1 MSARHGVL
9 AAGSGPEAPDTGG
22 EGPGPEVVLRP
33 RRRQRAPGDVL
44 RLLLGLVL
52 LVVGLFGATLARNT
66 VGGVEADIV
75 EAYERIPD
83 RVAEVLTAFAYLLAA
98 GLPFLAIVVLLLR
111 RRFRRALA
119 LLLGGYVA
127 TWALVGLDRAL
138 ADRGV
143 VERVRADTGR
153 NVELTDP
160 RFATSPL
167 IASVVAMVVIA
178 SPWLSQRW
186 RRALWSGVGVLV
198 VLRMVSSGQPA
209 FDVVLALAVGVVV
222 GSAALV
228 VIGTP
233 SADPEAAELVAML
246 RPVAPATRIEQV
258 DRDDPLAYRIAVA
271 GEPPLAMTVR
281 TDRDRSADLL
291 GRLWRY
297 ARLRSTE
304 VDRPHVTVQRR
315 VEHEA
320 LAQSLAAAGGARV
333 ATVRSVI
340 SSPGG
345 AVGLVT
351 DAVDGSPAT
360 AEGGG
365 PDRAALVDA
374 WRQVGRLHAAGIA
387 HRSLGLRRFTVT
399 RDGQAVLTG
408 FDDARVAAS
417 PRDLAR
423 DTAQLLV
430 ATALVVGT
438 DQAVEVAVEAVGPAD
453 VVAAVPYLQP
463 LALPGST
470 RRALRGEQGRGL
482 LGALRDRI
490 EDLTGSSA
498 PPLARLERVRPRTAL
513 SVVAFAVAFYVFLP
527 QLADVQ
533 RSADAASQADWWWLI
548 PGAVASAGTYLCA
561 AVAMVGSVPQ
571 PIPFLATL
579 RAQVA
584 SSFASRI
591 APANTGALAVG
602 VRFLQRAGVAPTIA
616 ATSVGLNM
624 LAGLVMHLVL
634 LAAFVAWTGTSGV
647 GGFSLPDT
655 STVLLVIAVVLSA
668 SGLVLGLVP
677 ALRRKVVPQLLAQA
691 RKAGGSLTDVMT
703 DPGRVLA
710 LLAGSAGVT
719 LTYIAALAACVA
731 AFGGG
736 LSLPQIGA
744 AYLVAAAL
752 GSVAP
757 TPGGLG
763 AVEAALQVSLTGYGM
778 PDGPAL
784 ATVLTFRLLT
794 FWLPILPGWITFQQ
808 MTAREEL

>member
-1 MSARHGVL
+1 MSARDGVL
-9 AAGSGPEAPDTGG
+9 AAGSGAAAPEPGG
-22 EGPGPEVVLRP
+22 ESLGPEVLLRP
-33 RRRQRAPGDVL
+33 RHRQRAPGDVL
-44 RLLLGLVL
+44 RLLLGLAL
-52 LVVGLFGATLARNT
+52 LAAGLLAATVARNT
-66 VGGVEADIV
+66 VGGAEADIV
-75 EAYERIPD
+75 EAYDRIPN
-83 RVAEVLTAFAYLLAA
+83 RLAEVLTAFAYLLAA
-98 GLPFLAIVVLLLR
+98 GLPLLAIVVLLLR

-119 LLLGGYVA
+119 LLLGSYVA
-127 TWALVGLDRAL
+127 TWALVALDRAL

-153 NVELTDP
+153 NVQLTDP

-167 IASVVAMVVIA
+167 IASVVSMVVIA

-186 RRALWSGVGVLV
+186 RRALWIGVGVLV

-246 RPVAPATRIEQV
+246 RPVAPTTRIEQL
-258 DRDDPLAYRIAVA
+258 DADDPLAYRIELA
-271 GEPPLAMTVR
+271 GGEPLAMTVR

-297 ARLRSTE
+297 ARLRSAET
-304 VDRPHVTVQRR
+304 DRPHMTVQRR

-320 LAQSLAAAGGARV
+320 LAQSLAAAAGARV
-333 ATVRSVI
+333 AAVHSVI
-340 SSPGG
+340 ASPAGS
-345 AVGLVT
+345 VGLVT
-351 DAVDGSPAT
+351 DAVPGAPASQLDG
-360 AEGGG
+360 EG
-365 PDRAALVDA
+365 PPRAALVDA
-374 WRQVGRLHAAGIA
+374 WRQVGRLHSAAIA
-387 HRSLGLRRFTVT
+387 HRSLGLRRFTVMP
-399 RDGQAVLTG
+399 DGHAVLTG

-438 DQAVEVAVEAVGPAD
+438 DQAVEVAVEAVGPAE

-470 RRALRGEQGRGL
+470 RRAIRGDRSLLAALRG
-482 LGALRDRI
+482 RI
-490 EDLTGSSA
+490 EDLTGSTA
-498 PPLARLERVRPRTAL
+498 APLARLERVRPRTIV
-513 SVVAFAVAFYVFLP
+513 SVVALAAGFYFLLP

-548 PGAVASAGTYLCA
+548 PAAIASAGTYVCA

-584 SSFASRI
+584 SSFASRV

-602 VRFLQRAGVAPTIA
+602 VRFLQRAGVDATVA

-634 LAAFVAWTGTSGV
+634 LAAFLAWTGTSGV

-668 SGLVLGLVP
+668 SGLVIGLVP
-677 ALRRKVVPQLLAQA
+677 AVRRRVVPPVLAQA
-691 RKAGGSLTDVMT
+691 RKAAASLTDVMT
-703 DPGRVLA
+703 DPGRVFE
-710 LLAGSAGVT
+710 LLGGSAGVT
-719 LTYIAALAACVA
+719 LMYIAALAATVQ

-736 LSLPQIGA
+736 LSLPQVGA
-744 AYLVAAAL
+744 TYLVAAAL

-763 AVEAALQVSLTGYGM
+763 AVEAALLAALTGYGM
-778 PDGPAL
+778 PSGPAL
-784 ATVLTFRLLT
+784 AAVLTFRLLT
-794 FWLPILPGWITFQQ
+794 FWLPVLPGWITFQQ
-808 MTAREEL
+808 MQAREEL

>member
-1 MSARHGVL
+1 VSARDGVL
-9 AAGSGPEAPDTGG
+9 APGSGAPAPEPGG
-22 EGPGPEVVLRP
+22 GTAGLDVVLRP
-33 RRRQRAPGDVL
+33 RHRQRAPSDVL
-44 RLLLGLVL
+44 RLLLGLAL
-52 LVVGLFGATLARNT
+52 LAAGLLAATVARNT

-75 EAYERIPD
+75 EAYDRIPD
-83 RVAEVLTAFAYLLAA
+83 RLAEVFTAFAYLLAA
-98 GLPFLAIVVLLLR
+98 ALPLLAIVVLLLR
-111 RRFRRALA
+111 RRYRRALA
-119 LLLGGYVA
+119 LLLGSYVA
-127 TWALVGLDRAL
+127 TWALVALDRAL

-143 VERVRADTGR
+143 VERVRADTGGD
-153 NVELTDP
+153 VQLTDP

-167 IASVVAMVVIA
+167 IASLVTMVVIA

-186 RRALWSGVGVLV
+186 RRALWTGVGVLV

-228 VIGTP
+228 LIGTP
-233 SADPEAAELVAML
+233 SADPEADELVSML
-246 RPVAPATRIEQV
+246 RPVAAATRIEQL
-258 DRDDPLAYRIAVA
+258 DGDDPLAYRIEVA
-271 GEPPLAMTVR
+271 GGDPLALTVR

-297 ARLRSTE
+297 ARLRTTE
-304 VDRPHVTVQRR
+304 TDRPHMSVQRR

-320 LAQSLAAAGGARV
+320 LAQALAAAAGARV
-333 ATVRSVI
+333 AAVHSVI
-340 SSPGG
+340 ASPGG
-345 AVGLVT
+345 SVGLVAG
-351 DAVDGSPAT
+351 AVTGAPADMID
-360 AEGGG
+360 GGG
-365 PDRAALVDA
+365 PPRAALVDA
-374 WRQVGRLHAAGIA
+374 WRQVGRLHGAGIA
-387 HRSLGLRRFTVT
+387 HRSLGLRRFTIT
-399 RDGQAVLTG
+399 PDGRAVLTG

-438 DQAVEVAVEAVGPAD
+438 GQAVEVAVEAVGPAE

-470 RRALRGEQGRGL
+470 RRAIRGDRAMLGSLRAG
-482 LGALRDRI
+482 I
-490 EDLTGSSA
+490 EDLTGSA
-498 PPLARLERVRPRTAL
+498 AAPLARLDRVRPRTIVSGVAL
-513 SVVAFAVAFYVFLP
+513 ALAFYFLLP

-533 RSADAASQADWWWLI
+533 RSADAASKADWWWLI
-548 PGAVASAGTYLCA
+548 PAGIASAATYPFA

-584 SSFASRI
+584 SSFASRV

-602 VRFLQRAGVAPTIA
+602 VRFLQRAGVDATVA

-624 LAGLVMHLVL
+624 LAGLVMHVVL
-634 LAAFVAWTGTSGV
+634 LLAFVAWTGTSGV
-647 GGFSLPDT
+647 GSFSLPDA
-655 STVLLVIAVVLSA
+655 STVLVVIAVVLSA
-668 SGLVLGLVP
+668 SGLVIALVP
-677 ALRRKVVPQLLAQA
+677 AVRRRIVPPLLTQA
-691 RKAGGSLTDVMT
+691 RKAAGSLADVMT
-703 DPGRVLA
+703 DPGRVFE

-719 LTYIAALAACVA
+719 LMYIAALAATVQ

-752 GSVAP
+752 GSIAP

-763 AVEAALQVSLTGYGM
+763 AVEAALLAALTGYHM
-778 PDGPAL
+778 ASGPAL
-784 ATVLTFRLLT
+784 AAVLTFRLLT
-794 FWLPILPGWITFQQ
+794 FWLPVLPGWFTFQQ
-808 MTAREEL
+808 MQAREEL